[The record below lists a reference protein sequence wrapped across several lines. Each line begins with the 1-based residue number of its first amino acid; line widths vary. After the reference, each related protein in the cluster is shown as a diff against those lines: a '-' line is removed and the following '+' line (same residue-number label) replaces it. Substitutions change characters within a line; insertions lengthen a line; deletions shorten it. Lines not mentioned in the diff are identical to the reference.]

1 MRRTYQIICHII
13 AALVVVQAAVIA
25 WGVFTLGQYLDRGT
39 SVTEDTEV
47 LGFDVHA
54 VIGQYV
60 IPVLAVV
67 LLVIA
72 LIMRDGTK
80 WAGWLILAVVVQVAL
95 AYASF
100 GIAWV
105 GIVHG
110 IVAFAVA
117 GLAETAA
124 RSLGRRRPAVVAEET
139 APA

>member
-72 LIMRDGTK
+72 LIMRDGIT

-124 RSLGRRRPAVVAEET
+124 RSLSRSGPAVVAEET
-139 APA
+139 EPA